1 MNEEKQ
7 VSATRLAVT
16 LGAGLLALVVML
28 SLLAPPELSIDLSRL
43 EDLVADGRVAS
54 IEVSDV
60 SIVAHLQEPVIL
72 DMGGQRRRTETVI
85 VTGIIDADRGEV
97 IRRWREA
104 GLSVVAVVAPPQ
116 RGLQEAA
123 WVGFVSLLL
132 LFGVYHLVTQARTHR
147 REGSPRQRLD
157 QVRADLD
164 AGRISDEEY
173 ERQASEIS
181 IEM

>member
-16 LGAGLLALVVML
+16 LGAGLLALIVML

-60 SIVAHLQEPVIL
+60 IVAHLQEPVIL

-85 VTGIIDADRGEV
+85 VTGIIDADRLEV

-147 REGSPRQRLD
+147 HEGSPRQRLD

-164 AGRISDEEY
+164 AGRISGEEY

>member
-16 LGAGLLALVVML
+16 LGAGLLALIVML

-60 SIVAHLQEPVIL
+60 IVAHLQEPVIL

-85 VTGIIDADRGEV
+85 VTGIIDADRREA

>member
-1 MNEEKQ
+1 MKEEKQ

-16 LGAGLLALVVML
+16 LGVGLLTLVVML
-28 SLLAPPELSIDLSRL
+28 SLLAPPEMPIDLNRL
-43 EDLVADGRVAS
+43 ESLVAEGRVAS

-60 SIVAHLQEPVIL
+60 SIVARLRESMML
-72 DMGGQRRRTETVI
+72 EMGGQRRRTEVVI
-85 VTGIIDADRGEV
+85 VTGIVDADEDEAIG
-97 IRRWREA
+97 RWKEA
-104 GLSVVAVVAPPQ
+104 GLSVVAGVAPPE

-132 LFGVYHLVTQARTHR
+132 VFGVYHLVTQARTHR
-147 REGSPRQRLD
+147 RDGSPRQRLD
-157 QVRADLD
+157 HARADLD

-173 ERQASEIS
+173 ERRASEIS

>member
-28 SLLAPPELSIDLSRL
+28 SLLAPPESSIDLSRL

-60 SIVAHLQEPVIL
+60 IVAHLQEPVIL

-123 WVGFVSLLL
+123 WGGFVSLLL

-173 ERQASEIS
+173 ERQAAEIS

>member
-60 SIVAHLQEPVIL
+60 IVAHLQEPVIL

-85 VTGIIDADRGEV
+85 VTGIIDADRLEV

-116 RGLQEAA
+116 RGLQEAT